1 MNWLAFLFGYYSI
14 LKYSIFSVLS
24 QPTLCLTKFIDERI
38 NFYHDIK
45 GSLSDIKVISFFSIN
60 AIKFEVD

>member
-14 LKYSIFSVLS
+14 E
-24 QPTLCLTKFIDERI
+24 ERI
-38 NFYHDIK
+38 NFYHDKK
-45 GSLSDIKVISFFSIN
+45 GSLSDIKVLSFFSIN